1 MPMLCERRHT
11 VVSCML
17 VFAVWL
23 SPSRRLWRGNVC
35 IEPDAGRASLWVC
48 QWDDGDDESSND
60 PRWLTF
66 YLPRPQTESSGLFL
80 ALCAESRL
88 RGGGGGSLRPCS
100 SPVKERLR
108 ARPSARPIGN
118 RSERVGWVH
127 PEKNTAMVDA
137 QPTRPIAKLGLVGEG
152 GVVHLPASCCSF
164 LMDASEYIE
173 DGLFAVPFSVAA
185 LRVVEAF
192 CSTPIQVSSRPASRH
207 GTPQLLRSRK
217 PERMPCR
224 VRRSSKPPWR
234 GQRAPGLTR
243 CPTLSSSS

>member
-1 MPMLCERRHT
+1 MADFLFATSPDRVCIRVFGAFFSTLCGFRI
-11 VVSCML
+11 
-17 VFAVWL
+17 
-23 SPSRRLWRGNVC
+23 SPSEGGSRPPCCSYIRERKTSSTSKCASDRQPIRARRLG
-35 IEPDAGRASLWVC
+35 P
-48 QWDDGDDESSND
+48 
-60 PRWLTF
+60 P
-66 YLPRPQTESSGLFL
+66 P
-80 ALCAESRL
+80 
-88 RGGGGGSLRPCS
+88 
-100 SPVKERLR
+100 KM
-108 ARPSARPIGN
+108 
-118 RSERVGWVH
+118 
-127 PEKNTAMVDA
+127 NTAMVDA

-207 GTPQLLRSRK
+207 DTPQLLRSRK

-224 VRRSSKPPWR
+224 VHRSSKPPWR

>member
-1 MPMLCERRHT
+1 MADFLFATSPDRVFGAFFSTLCGISPTRGRGWQPSPLLLTRERKTSSTSKCASDRQPIR
-11 VVSCML
+11 
-17 VFAVWL
+17 A
-23 SPSRRLWRGNVC
+23 RRLG
-35 IEPDAGRASLWVC
+35 P
-48 QWDDGDDESSND
+48 
-60 PRWLTF
+60 P
-66 YLPRPQTESSGLFL
+66 P
-80 ALCAESRL
+80 
-88 RGGGGGSLRPCS
+88 
-100 SPVKERLR
+100 KM
-108 ARPSARPIGN
+108 
-118 RSERVGWVH
+118 
-127 PEKNTAMVDA
+127 NTAMVDA